1 MSDSNNNLNASSTVV
16 NNCLIVTLPNDIG
29 DDDIKTGVS
38 GILMKVEKS
47 SIKGVILDLSMMS
60 SIDTYLFKIL
70 EKVSRTISL
79 MGAVVVWVGL
89 RPGVVSVLIDLN
101 IDTSKIKAAMDL
113 EQGISMILN
122 DNLIVLR

>member
-1 MSDSNNNLNASSTVV
+1 MSDSNNNLNTSATVV

-29 DDDIKTGVS
+29 DDDIKTGASSV
-38 GILMKVEKS
+38 LMKVEKS

-70 EKVSRTISL
+70 EKVSKTISL
-79 MGAVVVWVGL
+79 MGVVVVWVGL
-89 RPGVVSVLIDLN
+89 RPGVVSALIDLN
-101 IDTSKIKAAMDL
+101 IDISKIKAAMDL

-122 DNLIVLR
+122 DNLNMC

>member
-1 MSDSNNNLNASSTVV
+1 MSDSNNNLNTSSTVV

-29 DDDIKTGVS
+29 DDDIKTGARSV
-38 GILMKVEKS
+38 LMKVEKS

-60 SIDTYLFKIL
+60 SVDTYLFKIL
-70 EKVSRTISL
+70 EEVSKTISL

-89 RPGVVSVLIDLN
+89 RPGVVSALIDLN
-101 IDTSKIKAAMDL
+101 IDISKIKAAMDL

-122 DNLIVLR
+122 YNLNIC